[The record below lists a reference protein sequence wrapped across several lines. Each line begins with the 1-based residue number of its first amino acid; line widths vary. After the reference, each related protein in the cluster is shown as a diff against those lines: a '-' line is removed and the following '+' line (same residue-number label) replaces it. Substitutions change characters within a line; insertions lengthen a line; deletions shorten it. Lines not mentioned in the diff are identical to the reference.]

1 MRFVQVITFTS
12 DLPVDELVALEDDW
26 RAATKGR
33 RTNLF
38 EWFLTDRNDPRRKLA
53 INGFASYDSA
63 MVNSALPETDAL
75 AAKVAAAVDGGFEF
89 FDGDL
94 VDQAADERDELA
106 SALVDAMSSGVVHD
120 DTFADDV
127 FFDLNTPE
135 WRYQVQ
141 GVESLR
147 MMLATE
153 LDPAVVEHQHVTPTF
168 EGFVLELS
176 VRNERYYS
184 RQLFSVRTRGGLIS
198 EVTMYCTGNW
208 SLEQLA
214 RQQAEAPMLRP

>member
-1 MRFVQVITFTS
+1 VRFVQVISFTS
-12 DLPVDELVALEDDW
+12 DRSVDELVALEEDW
-26 RAATKGR
+26 RAATRGR

-38 EWFLTDRNDPRRKLA
+38 EWFLTDRSNPRRKLA

-63 MVNSALPETDAL
+63 MANSALPETDAL
-75 AAKVAAAVDGGFEF
+75 AAKIASAVDGGFEF

-94 VDQAADERDELA
+94 VDQAADERDALA
-106 SALVDAMSSGVVHD
+106 SALVEAMSSGVVPD

-127 FFDLNTPE
+127 FFDLNVPD

-141 GVESLR
+141 GIETLR

-153 LDPAVVEHQHVTPTF
+153 LDPAAVEHQDVTPTL

-176 VRNERYYS
+176 VKNERYYS
-184 RQLFSVRTRGGLIS
+184 RQMFNVRTRGGLIS

-208 SLEQLA
+208 SLDQLA